1 MKQWIILYEQGLIEF
16 AVMFCVVFSN
26 SPSHLLKFSFLLL
39 SPALLFPAL
48 HNVHK
53 ILFIL
58 HLPNSNTGVSSSMA
72 FLFYAYTI
80 LNNNKNFSSL
90 LILYDFLLS
99 SLSLTLEGEF
109 LLPGS
114 RMKERELLNTRHFYM
129 SIEWLLSLEISS
141 EHSKFR

>member
-1 MKQWIILYEQGLIEF
+1 
-16 AVMFCVVFSN
+16 MFCVVFSY
-26 SPSHLLKFSFLLL
+26 PPLHLLKCSFLFL

-53 ILFIL
+53 VLFIL
-58 HLPNSNTGVSSSMA
+58 HLPNSNTGVSSSMT

-80 LNNNKNFSSL
+80 LNNNNNFSSL

-99 SLSLTLEGEF
+99 SLSLALEGES

-114 RMKERELLNTRHFYM
+114 TMKERELLNTRHFYM
-129 SIEWLLSLEISS
+129 SIEWLLSLDISS